1 MLNNLTNF
9 ASIIRDRMVKKE
21 TVPTDLI
28 ALGRA
33 DANYDGGYR
42 PIAITAANLIQQVVD
57 TVNTTGY
64 YTIDLGLPSVSVDV
78 TTPKGVIEIIMD
90 ETSLDPLPAFASSK
104 QVIISNAD
112 MDFTDLDKVYM
123 QFSVYYRVVGDDT
136 FIPYVLSTGV
146 GPGYGIQFDIYNAT
160 PAVAGTAQFTGKFY
174 LYYELYNF

>member
-42 PIAITAANLIQQVVD
+42 PIAINAGNLIQQVVD
-57 TVNTTGY
+57 TVNNTGY
-64 YTIDLGLPSVSVDV
+64 YTVDLAVTSVVDV
-78 TTPKGVIEIIMD
+78 TTQKGVIEIAMD
-90 ETSLDPLPAFASSK
+90 YLIADPLPAFASS
-104 QVIISNAD
+104 VGLTITNAD

-123 QFSVYYRVVGDDT
+123 QFSVYYNQGPDDT
-136 FIPYVLSTGV
+136 FIPYVLSTGAIV
-146 GPGYGIQFDIYNAT
+146 GSNFNIFNAN
-160 PAVAGTAQFTGKFY
+160 PAVAGLSQFKGKMY

>member
-42 PIAITAANLIQQVVD
+42 PIAINAGNLIQQVVD
-57 TVNTTGY
+57 TVNNTGY
-64 YTIDLGLPSVSVDV
+64 YTVDLAVTSVVDV
-78 TTPKGVIEIIMD
+78 TTQKGVIEIAMD
-90 ETSLDPLPAFASSK
+90 YLIADPLPAFASS
-104 QVIISNAD
+104 VGLTITNAD

-123 QFSVYYRVVGDDT
+123 QFSVYYNQGPDDT
-136 FIPYVLSTGV
+136 FIPYVLSTGAIV
-146 GPGYGIQFDIYNAT
+146 GS
-160 PAVAGTAQFTGKFY
+160 
-174 LYYELYNF
+174 NFNIFKIFILTKKIILP